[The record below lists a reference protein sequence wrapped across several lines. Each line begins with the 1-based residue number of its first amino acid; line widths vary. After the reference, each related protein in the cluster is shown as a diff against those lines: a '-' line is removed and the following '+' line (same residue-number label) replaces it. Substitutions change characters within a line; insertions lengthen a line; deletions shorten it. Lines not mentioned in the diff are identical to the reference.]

1 MRKGAC
7 LECNLC
13 VKGPCSPGGWLN
25 TLLPW
30 EIGNEF
36 LGLVCFALFV
46 EKPLLSLLNCLYST
60 PGFSALTLPI
70 LPSVLGGQG
79 VRGCEGLLGLKPG
92 PGQGP
97 NHK

>member
-1 MRKGAC
+1 MFGVKVFVLA
-7 LECNLC
+7 CNLC

-30 EIGNEF
+30 EVGNEF
-36 LGLVCFALFV
+36 LGLFCFVCGAAFAFPI
-46 EKPLLSLLNCLYST
+46 KLSTRPTS
-60 PGFSALTLPI
+60 FSALALPI
-70 LPSVLGGQG
+70 LPSMLVGQG
-79 VRGCEGLLGLKPG
+79 ESGCEGLLGLKPG